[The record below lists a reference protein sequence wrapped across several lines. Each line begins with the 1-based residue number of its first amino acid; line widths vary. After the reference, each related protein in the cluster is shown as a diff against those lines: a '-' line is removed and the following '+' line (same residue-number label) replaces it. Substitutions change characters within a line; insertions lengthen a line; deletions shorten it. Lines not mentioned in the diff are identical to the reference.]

1 MALRYY
7 PQRNPWSH
15 KGQLGYVLI
24 IGGSK
29 QYSGSPVFNSLAALR
44 SGADL
49 ITIVG
54 PKRAMDI
61 AASFAPDIIT
71 YPLDNELELKH
82 VSKVLTLAK
91 NFHSLIIGGG
101 LNRSKKTCQA
111 IRKII
116 KNADLPIVIDAEAIR
131 AITEKPKI
139 IENKKVIITPHT
151 EEFRI
156 LTGEKVKPEIKDR
169 REKVKKWANK
179 LKTTILLKGHIDVI
193 SDGKKVAL
201 NKTGSCFMTK
211 GGFGDTLSGICGTL
225 LAQNIEPFEA
235 AQTAAYINGKAGE
248 LASKKYGAGVL
259 ASDIFEFIPLI
270 LKKESRK

>member
-1 MALRYY
+1 MKYY
-7 PQRNPWSH
+7 PRRDLWSH
-15 KGQLGYVLI
+15 KGQFGYVLI
-24 IGGSK
+24 VGGSK
-29 QYSGSPVFNSLAALR
+29 QYSGSPVFNGLSALR

-49 ITIVG
+49 ITVIG

-61 AASFAPDIIT
+61 AASFDPDIIT
-71 YPLDNELELKH
+71 YPLDSEFELKH
-82 VSKVLTLAK
+82 VSKVLALSK

-101 LNRSKKTCQA
+101 LKRSKKTGQA

-116 KNADLPIVIDAEAIR
+116 KNIDLPIVIDAEAIR
-131 AITEKPKI
+131 TIAEKPEI
-139 IENKKVIITPHT
+139 IKNKKAIVTPHT

-169 REKVKKWANK
+169 QEKVKKWADK
-179 LKTTILLKGHIDVI
+179 LKTTILLKGHVDVI

-225 LAQNIEPFEA
+225 LARNIEPFEA

-248 LASKKYGAGVL
+248 LASKKYSEGVM